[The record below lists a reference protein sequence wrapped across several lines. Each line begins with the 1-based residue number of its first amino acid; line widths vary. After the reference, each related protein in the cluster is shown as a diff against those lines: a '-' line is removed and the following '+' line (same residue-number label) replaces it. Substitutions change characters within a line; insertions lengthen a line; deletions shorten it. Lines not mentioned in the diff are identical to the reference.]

1 MKKIFNVNG
10 TYYKQEQYMVNLDKR
25 LAQIKEL
32 ADSEKYFGRH
42 FAAARESQIF
52 PAMIYKRP
60 GSKASK

>member
-10 TYYKQEQYMVNLDKR
+10 TCYKQEHYMVNLDKR

-32 ADSEKYFGRH
+32 AGSEKYFGRH

-52 PAMIYKRP
+52 Q
-60 GSKASK
+60 